1 MTAQWEVTCELP
13 MRLPSMANL
22 RLHWATKAKTVK
34 AQRSATG
41 LALRTTGR
49 AFLTAWKHMDANPR
63 LHLHCLLTR
72 VGPRKL
78 DDDNLAHAFKAIR
91 DEVAGYMGVDDGSE
105 RWTWQYAQQKGAY
118 AVRIRL
124 AVFHVEHEVRA

>member
-22 RLHWATKAKTVK
+22 RLHWATKARTVK

-49 AFLTAWKHMDANPR
+49 AFVTAWKHMDANPNLR
-63 LHLHCLLTR
+63 LHCLLTR
-72 VGPRKL
+72 VGPRAL
-78 DDDNLAHAFKAIR
+78 DDDNLQGAFKAVR
-91 DEVAGYMGVDDGSE
+91 DEVAATFGIDDGSE
-105 RWTWQYAQQKGAY
+105 RWRWQYAQERGLY

-124 AVFHVEHEVRA
+124 AVFHVGQEAA